1 MIPIPPSWIAA
12 GAAGVIAVGGIGLQS
27 YRLKSC
33 QADLAV
39 SRSQLVV
46 LSAQIEEQN
55 RAVESWQAKAATL
68 HAKAAQERRK
78 AEERAKGTRAQIARL
93 QAILDAPKPP
103 AENLTCGDAL
113 RELRGVR

>member
-1 MIPIPPSWIAA
+1 MIPIPTSWLAA
-12 GAAGVIAVGGIGLQS
+12 GAAGVIAVGGIGVQQI
-27 YRLKSC
+27 RIKSC
-33 QADLAV
+33 QADLAE
-39 SRSQLVV
+39 SRSQVTV

-55 RAVESWQAKAATL
+55 RAVEGWEKKAASAQAL
-68 HAKAAQERRK
+68 AAQERRK
-78 AEERAKGTRAQIARL
+78 AEERARGTRAQISRL